1 MIRVARTVRRP
12 VSAAAAPTTL
22 RFRVADWAAATS
34 GRSDKR
40 DWAGW
45 ARGELPRSDGTWPS
59 AALPA
64 SLRRRITP
72 IGQMAFR
79 AAQAIG
85 ARTQAR
91 FIFCSRHGEFRR
103 TKALLETLARRE
115 EPSPAEFSL
124 AVHNALAGIL
134 SIERK
139 NDAGHTAI
147 AAGADS
153 FGFGLVE
160 AAVCLRTKPGEPI
173 LLVYF
178 DEGLVEEYAELREG
192 QETALAVALLL
203 AAGQCDGEDLLLSY
217 AARPR
222 GAPARPATDQAL
234 DFLRFLLSNESE
246 RTSSGGSIEWRWH
259 RDAG

>member
-1 MIRVARTVRRP
+1 MIQVARTLRRP
-12 VSAAAAPTTL
+12 ANATAASATL

-34 GRSDKR
+34 GRSEKR
-40 DWAGW
+40 DWIGW
-45 ARGELPRSDGTWPS
+45 ARGELPPSDGAGPS

-72 IGQMAFR
+72 IGQLAFR
-79 AAQAIG
+79 AAQGVGPCA
-85 ARTQAR
+85 QAR
-91 FIFCSRHGEFRR
+91 FVFCSRHGEFRR
-103 TKALLETLARRE
+103 TKSLLETLARRE
-115 EPSPAEFSL
+115 EPWAAEFSL

-147 AAGADS
+147 AAGVDS

-160 AAVCLRTKPGEPI
+160 AAACLAVKPAEPI

-178 DEGLVEEYAELREG
+178 DEGLMEEYVELREG
-192 QETALAVALLL
+192 EETALAVALLL
-203 AAGQCDGEDLLLSY
+203 TAGRGGGEDLLLSF
-217 AARPR
+217 APGSR

-234 DFLRFLLSNESE
+234 DFLHFLLSNESE
-246 RTSSGGSIEWRWH
+246 RTSSGGAVEWRWH
-259 RDAG
+259 RDTA

>member
-1 MIRVARTVRRP
+1 MIRVARTARRP
-12 VSAAAAPTTL
+12 VSAAVAPATL
-22 RFRVADWAAATS
+22 RLRVADWAAATS
-34 GRSDKR
+34 GRNDKR
-40 DWAGW
+40 DWLGW
-45 ARGELPRSDGTWPS
+45 AQGEPPRSDAGPS

-64 SLRRRITP
+64 SFRRRITP

-79 AAQAIG
+79 AAQAVG
-85 ARTQAR
+85 PCAQAR
-91 FIFCSRHGEFRR
+91 FIFCSRHGEFGR
-103 TKALLETLARRE
+103 TRALLETLARRE

-160 AAVCLRTKPGEPI
+160 AAACLRIKPAEPI

-178 DEGLVEEYAELREG
+178 DEGLAGEYAELREG

-203 AAGQCDGEDLLLSY
+203 AAGQGDGGDLLLSY
-217 AARPR
+217 APGPR
-222 GAPARPATDQAL
+222 DAPACPATDQAL

-259 RDAG
+259 REPA

>member
-1 MIRVARTVRRP
+1 MIRVARTARRP
-12 VSAAAAPTTL
+12 VSAAVAPATL
-22 RFRVADWAAATS
+22 RLRVADWAAAAS
-34 GRSDKR
+34 GRNDKR
-40 DWAGW
+40 DWLGW
-45 ARGELPRSDGTWPS
+45 AQGEPPRSDAGPS

-64 SLRRRITP
+64 S
-72 IGQMAFR
+72 FR
-79 AAQAIG
+79 
-85 ARTQAR
+85 R
-91 FIFCSRHGEFRR
+91 FIFCSRHGEFGR
-103 TKALLETLARRE
+103 TRALLETLARRE

-160 AAVCLRTKPGEPI
+160 AAACLRIKPAEPI

-178 DEGLVEEYAELREG
+178 DEGLAGEYAELREG

-203 AAGQCDGEDLLLSY
+203 VAGQNDGGDLLLSY
-217 AARPR
+217 APGPR
-222 GAPARPATDQAL
+222 DAPACPATDQAL

-246 RTSSGGSIEWRWH
+246 RTSSGGSIEWRRH
-259 RDAG
+259 RDPA